1 MTVIGPDGPVVNA
14 ASQPKRLALLALLAR
29 AGERGITRDK
39 ALGYFWP
46 DVEEERAR
54 RSLAN
59 ALWAMKRELD
69 SDDLLLPGNDLRL
82 NPDVVSADVRE
93 FDQAIAVGDL
103 ERAATLYE
111 GPFLD
116 GFRLAGAPEF
126 DRWVDAERAAL
137 AHKFTSAAERLA
149 RNAEANGR
157 PDAAV
162 AWWRKIASFDPLNS
176 RVALGLMRALVAA
189 GDRVGAVRHAQIYEA
204 LIEQD
209 LDLPPDRAVVEYA
222 NELRESLASVAT
234 DGGER
239 EPRATRS
246 SAGVSAGRP
255 ASSDVSDQLERI
267 NLPPDV
273 SSDPPG
279 RHAEVEPVPA
289 MDRPVTEQA
298 PPLAAT
304 EARPAEPRPRHRL
317 TRTVAMW
324 GVVAAVVIA
333 AATTFAVRARSR
345 GAASAPVIALGQ
357 IADYRKD
364 HATEMVKPLT
374 DMLAT
379 ALARSPA
386 VRVVSTAR
394 MYELAAQAP
403 PSGGAGLPDSYV
415 RAARA
420 AGATERRDGALYAVD
435 DSTLRLDLRRI
446 DLETGNVRAAHSV
459 VAHNPFALADSGTA
473 RLLAAF
479 GADAPA
485 GSIADVMTRS
495 LAAYRFYDE
504 GVRAF
509 YQDDLVS
516 AERLLKAALAE
527 DSTFASAAYYLA
539 RSYRQ
544 DEVANAY
551 PMLERAVR
559 LSARAPDRER
569 LCIRASW
576 EERTSSHNL
585 AATAESLMVGYP
597 HEVEGYYF
605 TGIVRIADGDVLGAV
620 PFLERAIA
628 MDSLSLQG
636 SRSECTACE
645 AFSWLI
651 TAYQLADSLS
661 RAERAARR
669 WLKLQPQSGIAYAA
683 LVENLMRQGR
693 IDEAIDTW
701 RTRARLAPGYEAGE
715 DVIARVSI
723 QGGRYAK
730 ADELMRSV
738 VATGTPARRVE
749 GYWLLGLSARYQGR
763 LRDALQYATEEFRAS
778 REARADG
785 GPPIGG
791 VSMGQVLQ
799 ELGRGREAAAVLDA
813 FAHWQ
818 PGVWPSPQ
826 AAPSM
831 TARHRAWN
839 LVHAASALASAG
851 DTATLEARADT
862 IQYYGARTLY
872 RLHRDLHHHVRGL
885 LLAAR
890 HRDEDAIAEFRQ
902 ALSWSSSAYT
912 RTNYELGR
920 LLLRRGRPAE
930 AVAALAPALRSGV
943 EATSYYLTRVELHE
957 LLAQAWDSLGS
968 NAAAV
973 RPAGVSLTAAV
984 DSAVTHYDWV
994 AQSWKNGD
1002 PTFAQRAAT
1011 AAARIAALKRQG

>member
-1 MTVIGPDGPVVNA
+1 MTVVGPDGPIVNA

-29 AGERGITRDK
+29 AGERGVTRDK

-46 DVEEERAR
+46 DFEQDRAR

-59 ALWAMKRELD
+59 ALWAMKRDLD
-69 SDDLLLPGNDLRL
+69 SEDLLLPGNDLRL
-82 NPDVVSADVRE
+82 NPDVVSADVQE
-93 FDQAIAVGDL
+93 FENAIASGDL

-116 GFRLAGAPEF
+116 GFRLTGAPEF
-126 DRWVDAERAAL
+126 DRWVDAERSAL
-137 AHKFTSAAERLA
+137 AHKYANAAEKLA
-149 RNAEANGR
+149 RSVEAKGQT
-157 PDAAV
+157 DAAV
-162 AWWRKIASFDPLNS
+162 GWWRKIAAHDPLNA

-204 LIEQD
+204 LVEQD
-209 LDLPPDRAVVEYA
+209 LDLPPDRAVVAYA
-222 NELRESLASVAT
+222 AELREELATVFT
-234 DGGER
+234 DRGDR
-239 EPRATRS
+239 EVWAAS
-246 SAGVSAGRP
+246 DAAAP
-255 ASSDVSDQLERI
+255 ASAQTAATPIRTTVALSPPVD
-267 NLPPDV
+267 LPSV
-273 SSDPPG
+273 PG
-279 RHAEVEPVPA
+279 TVAETPVAVVPA
-289 MDRPVTEQA
+289 IGP
-298 PPLAAT
+298 
-304 EARPAEPRPRHRL
+304 PRPDAPGPTDPTASGRQSRL
-317 TRTVAMW
+317 TGRTLAWAAVTVA
-324 GVVAAVVIA
+324 VVAAALFA
-333 AATTFAVRARSR
+333 ARGWIGRST
-345 GAASAPVIALGQ
+345 SDDVPVIALGQ

-364 HATEMVKPLT
+364 RSTEIVKPLT

-379 ALARSPA
+379 ALARSPT

-394 MYELAAQAP
+394 MYELGSRLGP
-403 PSGGAGLPDSYV
+403 AGSDSASSSTA

-420 AGATERRDGALYAVD
+420 AGATELLEGSLYALD
-435 DSTLRLDLRRI
+435 DGTLRLDLRCVDI
-446 DLETGNVRAAHSV
+446 ATGNVRTAHSV
-459 VAHNPFALADSGTA
+459 VAKNPFALADSSTA
-473 RLLAAF
+473 RLIAELG
-479 GADAPA
+479 GAVPN
-485 GSIADVMTRS
+485 GSIADVTTQS
-495 LAAYRFYDE
+495 LAAYRFYEE
-504 GVRAF
+504 GVRAY

-544 DEVANAY
+544 DEVSNAY

-559 LSARAPDRER
+559 LSARASDRER

-576 EERTSSHNL
+576 EERTSSRDL
-585 AATAESLMVGYP
+585 STTAESLMVRYP
-597 HEVEGYYF
+597 QEVEGYYF
-605 TGIVRIADGDVLGAV
+605 TGIVRLADGDFLGAV

-645 AFSWLI
+645 AFTGLLA
-651 TAYQLADSLS
+651 AYQLADSLP
-661 RAERAARR
+661 RAERTVRR

-683 LVENLMRQGR
+683 LVEILMRQGR
-693 IDEAIDTW
+693 IDEAIDAW
-701 RTRARLAPGYEAGE
+701 RARARLAPGYEVGE
-715 DVIARVSI
+715 DVVARVSI
-723 QGGRYAK
+723 QGGRYAE

-778 REARADG
+778 RQARADG

-799 ELGRGREAAAVLDA
+799 ELGRGREAAAIFDA
-813 FAHWQ
+813 FAHWE

-826 AAPSM
+826 VAPGM

-839 LVHAASALASAG
+839 LAHAAAALASAG
-851 DTATLEARADT
+851 DTATLASRADT

-890 HRDEDAIAEFRQ
+890 HQDEDAIAEFRQ
-902 ALSWSSSAYT
+902 ALWAPGAYT

-920 LLLRRGRPAE
+920 LLLRRGRAAE
-930 AVAALAPALRSGV
+930 AVAAVAPALRSGV
-943 EATSYYLTRVELHE
+943 EATSYYVTRVELHE

-968 NAAAV
+968 NAGAV
-973 RPAGVSLTAAV
+973 RPAGVSRAAAV

-994 AQSWKNGD
+994 ARAWKSGD
-1002 PTFAQRAAT
+1002 PAFAQRAAT
-1011 AAARIAALKRQG
+1011 AAERIAALKR